1 MTLRKALAAVALVAA
16 VPLSAL
22 GSASAG
28 QDCVTYSVTAPFL
41 GTRSG
46 TRCTANLPYP
56 FTQPFTDYQC
66 GGVPPANTT
75 FCITVT
81 IYTP

>member
-1 MTLRKALAAVALVAA
+1 MRLRRAVGSVLLVAA
-16 VPLSAL
+16 SIVSVFDV
-22 GSASAG
+22 ASAG

-46 TRCTANLPYP
+46 TRCTANFPPP
-56 FTQPFTDYQC
+56 FTEPSSDSQC
-66 GGVPPANTT
+66 GGVPPANTS
-75 FCITVT
+75 FCVTVT